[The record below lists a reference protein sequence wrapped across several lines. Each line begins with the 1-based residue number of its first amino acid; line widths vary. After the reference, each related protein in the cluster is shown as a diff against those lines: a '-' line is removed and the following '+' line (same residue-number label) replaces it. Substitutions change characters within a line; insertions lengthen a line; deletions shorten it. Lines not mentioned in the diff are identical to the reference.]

1 MKIRC
6 LYLMNHTGSQ
16 RELSEEWYSK
26 NLRFGIRSEAILELC
41 CEQFT
46 CSRTR
51 SCLSLQIPFES
62 TTVAKTVCWS
72 IDKMVGWLSIYW
84 VVLERVPSQHT
95 QLNAIR
101 INTVTE
107 NLDHFP
113 NSLVQMWNRERICCS
128 FEFVCYFSVCNL

>member
-1 MKIRC
+1 MFVFNEPHWIAKRTVRRMVFEELEIRNSKRSDFRT
-6 LYLMNHTGSQ
+6 LLWTIYLFENA
-16 RELSEEWYSK
+16 K
-26 NLRFGIRSEAILELC
+26 
-41 CEQFT
+41 
-46 CSRTR
+46 
-51 SCLSLQIPFES
+51 LSLSPNSIWINNS
-62 TTVAKTVCWS
+62 CKNCVCWS

-84 VVLERVPSQHT
+84 VVLERLPSQHT

-113 NSLVQMWNRERICCS
+113 NSLVQMWNRERERICCS